1 MAQIDVVDNG
11 SRNEVTHG
19 EARSFDERKPLKIL
33 IVGGGMAG
41 LTAAI
46 ALRKQGHDVHVRDR
60 ISLSIKLAEILS
72 GAL

>member
-1 MAQIDVVDNG
+1 MAQVDVVDSG

-19 EARSFDERKPLKIL
+19 EDESFGEKKPLKIL

-46 ALRKQGHDVHVRDR
+46 ALRKQGHDIHVRDR

-72 GAL
+72 GTL